1 MDNTI
6 SEAAA
11 VPLHLKT
18 TTTMALRTYTVYL
31 EGGAAFS
38 IKAVR
43 FETTSDG
50 VFFYGENDQPLK
62 DTFINPK
69 SVIAILPPTS
79 TPEGSNT
86 GFLRV

>member
-1 MDNTI
+1 
-6 SEAAA
+6 
-11 VPLHLKT
+11 
-18 TTTMALRTYTVYL
+18 MALRTYTVYL

-43 FETTSDG
+43 FEATSDG

-62 DTFINPK
+62 ETFINPK
-69 SVIAILPPTS
+69 SVIAILPPTP